1 MADMI
6 LGLMALLGVL
16 LALLGVWG
24 GVLLILGDRD

>member
-24 GVLLILGDRD
+24 AVLLILGDRD

>member
-16 LALLGVWG
+16 MALLGVWG
-24 GVLLILGDRD
+24 AFLLILGDRD